1 MKYLKRFNESN
12 RIESGDNIVSSIISE
27 IEDILV
33 EFTFGYDI
41 RFVHYD
47 TPHSNNNFQLQI
59 LPKGYPESELFE
71 YHYILIDEDLLD
83 DLKRVCSFIELEI
96 GFKYS
101 HSYYYAQNIDDPEG
115 KQLYGNDIFYS
126 SGRLVSVIQ
135 MFFTGPNDLNKSADV
150 KYESVIRTSSNSW
163 SFDAMNAKYGKENLE
178 ECDSLMLDIK
188 DLSFDL
194 LDLGFD
200 IQIDYSHSTKNLS
213 QKTPKIDVN
222 IIGEDSLF
230 DENYDNVVLPVIEDI
245 KKYVSDLGFSS
256 SGHLSD
262 KARTFN
268 RFSDARWSMCV
279 TYVLSIQ
286 K

>member
-12 RIESGDNIVSSIISE
+12 RIESGANIVSSIRSE

-41 RFVHYD
+41 RFVRYD
-47 TPHSNNNFQLQI
+47 TPNSNNNFQLQI

-71 YHYILIDEDLLD
+71 NHTILIDEDLLD
-83 DLKRVCSFIELEI
+83 DLRRVCSFIELEI

-135 MFFTGPNDLNKSADV
+135 MFFTGPNDLNESSAF
-150 KYESVIRTSSNSW
+150 ESYSGVN
-163 SFDAMNAKYGKENLE
+163 DAGLVRVYGKENLE

-188 DLSFDL
+188 DLSYDL
-194 LDLGFD
+194 LDLGFEVK
-200 IQIDYSHSTKNLS
+200 IDYSHSTMFERDKN
-213 QKTPKIDVN
+213 PKIEVN
-222 IIGEDSLF
+222 ILGRNKLF
-230 DENYDNVVLPVIEDI
+230 DENYSDVVLPVIDDI
-245 KKYVSDLGFSS
+245 KRYVSNLGFSTG
-256 SGHLSD
+256 GHLSD
-262 KARTFN
+262 TSTSTRYAYHQSNKF
-268 RFSDARWSMCV
+268 M
-279 TYVLSIQ
+279 TYKLLIQ